1 MNHELDPMT
10 DQRNTTIQDTVT
22 VSEHDTLPEVM
33 NRLRAANGQS
43 IVLHIPEHSPIFLTA
58 SEFRT
63 LRDIAEQSGVTLDL
77 VTDDP
82 LRLQLA
88 SMFGLAEFVRPAAA
102 DDDGHTDR
110 EVESTPAFSGWK
122 VARALHSGR
131 HARADPTEDPIAV
144 SRRRRTELYEAEAS
158 VDRAKSDGNVGLS
171 EDASL
176 VSLSFLEDDRGSTR
190 AQLVGRIVAVAVAI
204 ALIAGVAGWYY
215 LPAVTVDATL
225 RQGQIG
231 TELLFSVTRPGADAP
246 IDAAFSVEA
255 REISD
260 TVEFDIVV
268 PSTGV
273 QVTPDQAASGAV
285 TLRNASSEAV
295 AIPAGTVLTT
305 PLGVAYAT
313 DEEVDVPEGSADG
326 STIGEVNVAVTAVEP
341 GSGGNLAPG
350 ELSGK
355 IADLPIYFSNREAET
370 SGGADIEV
378 PIVTDEDIANVEN
391 QVAVDLRGAVA
402 EDWTAQL
409 PEGEVIL
416 TPSVEVGDPEFT
428 IEQSVGDVSDAV
440 TLRGTVDA
448 TGLRYDD
455 ADVNDQARA
464 NYESALAAEVPQGYE
479 LLLDTVTLGEREL
492 VAESPDSVEYTM
504 SATARVRATFPEADA
519 ERLAEDLG
527 GADAIQADSILANV
541 PAFESWSVSRSPGW
555 WFDRM
560 PQTGSRVTIAVA
572 GTAAVPATPE
582 AGTPASTPP
591 ASEDGS

>member
-1 MNHELDPMT
+1 MT
-10 DQRNTTIQDTVT
+10 DQRNSTIQDTVT

-33 NRLRAANGQS
+33 NRIRAANGQG
-43 IVLHIPEHSPIFLTA
+43 ITLHIPEHSPIFLTA

-88 SMFGLAEFVRPAAA
+88 SMFGLAKFAPPAVA

-110 EVESTPAFSGWK
+110 EVESTPSFSGWK
-122 VARALHSGR
+122 TARARHSGR
-131 HARADPTEDPIAV
+131 HAGADATEDPIAV
-144 SRRRRTELYEAEAS
+144 SRRRRTELYEAGVAA
-158 VDRAKSDGNVGLS
+158 DRERSDGNVGLS

-176 VSLSFLEDDRGSTR
+176 VSLSYLDDDRGSTR
-190 AQLVGRIVAVAVAI
+190 ARLVGRIVAFAVAI
-204 ALIAGVAGWYY
+204 ALIAGIAGWYY

-255 REISD
+255 QEISD
-260 TVEFDIVV
+260 TVEFDIVID
-268 PSTGV
+268 STGR
-273 QVTPDQAASGAV
+273 QVTPDEAASGTV
-285 TLRNASSEAV
+285 TLRNASTEVV
-295 AIPAGTVLTT
+295 AIPAGTTLTT
-305 PLGVAYAT
+305 PMGVAYAT
-313 DEEVDVPEGSADG
+313 DEDVEAPPGSADG
-326 STIGEVNVAVTAVEP
+326 STIGEVNVTVTAVEP

-355 IADLPIYFSNREAET
+355 ISDLPIYFSNREAET

-378 PIVTDEDIANVEN
+378 PIVTEEDIANVEN

-409 PEGEVIL
+409 PAGEVIL
-416 TPSVEVGDPEFT
+416 TPSVEVGAPEFT
-428 IEQSVGDVSDAV
+428 IEQSVGDLSETV
-440 TLRGTVDA
+440 TLRGTVGA
-448 TGLRYDD
+448 TGLRYDG
-455 ADVNDQARA
+455 AEVNEQARA

-479 LLLDTVTLGEREL
+479 ILLDTVALGEREL
-492 VAESPDSVEYTM
+492 VSQSPDSVEYTM
-504 SATARVRATFPEADA
+504 SATARVRAIFPEADA
-519 ERLAEDLG
+519 ERLADDLG
-527 GADAIQADSILANV
+527 GADAERAESILANV

-555 WFDRM
+555 WFERM

-572 GTAAVPATPE
+572 DTVAAPATPE
-582 AGTPASTPP
+582 AGTPASTPV